1 MAKQRKIKH
10 YRYGYSSKRQRRSR
24 FFKGLFFALLL
35 ALLVFLGYCGT
46 RAVKNLMNRP
56 KGPSEP
62 TSQTESLPPES
73 SDSSLP
79 EESSEPEPEPT
90 VLPIRAVAVPK
101 ESMTSPD
108 AVSAFLDTVDK
119 ERYNC
124 VAVELKDKTGVLYYQ
139 SAVELAATCEAI
151 SPNAFDAA
159 ALAALIREKG
169 FTPAARIYAL
179 EDDIA
184 SHASYNT
191 SYLYQNQDI
200 TWLDRAADQGGRS
213 WLNPYMPATV
223 EYLSDLT
230 QEITAA
236 GFEEL
241 FVCSIQYPDSR
252 YRTEMGL
259 GPNQNSM
266 TATEALQNVL
276 DRMTAA
282 AAVSG
287 GSVIPVFRG
296 EGYLEEENLFYSA
309 NANFFQSQQLSPIL
323 TAGQESEI
331 LATVAASKDTL
342 IPSLTSEDQLPLLTS
357 AGIEQ
362 YLIG

>member
-79 EESSEPEPEPT
+79 EESSELEPEPT

-101 ESMTSPD
+101 ESMTSP
-108 AVSAFLDTVDK
+108 
-119 ERYNC
+119 
-124 VAVELKDKTGVLYYQ
+124 AVELKDKTGVLYYQ
-139 SAVELAATCEAI
+139 SAVELAATCKAI

-159 ALAALIREKG
+159 ALATLIREKG

-213 WLNPYMPATV
+213 WLNPYMPAAV

-287 GSVIPVFRG
+287 G
-296 EGYLEEENLFYSA
+296 
-309 NANFFQSQQLSPIL
+309 
-323 TAGQESEI
+323 
-331 LATVAASKDTL
+331 
-342 IPSLTSEDQLPLLTS
+342 
-357 AGIEQ
+357 
-362 YLIG
+362 